1 MKVAVPREPDFE
13 TARSWWPDLPN
24 IWTPVGWKDHL
35 FRFNVFWSGLILAQ
49 PDLNRRT
56 QEYAGEGAQVTIY
69 PAWRLKPSADTGVT
83 LNVQQAVDFAWHDDG
98 LVTQGWLDGAAPVLW
113 SEIGLDGVK
122 LRQYVF
128 AHVPGGKPVETGT
141 EPLFAWV
148 RVEIHELCDGLPHD
162 DRYGFLLRLNA
173 PHIRGRMSLRRNVC
187 FEVERSRY
195 PRELRPAAPGY
206 DPAAGWRLLEPDGR
220 VRLGVAPGQDCTLQ
234 VLPQQPDRINGLPPR
249 RTGLGEAERASAA
262 PSHLDLYFVM
272 PCKRG
277 QHVELLLPML
287 PADRETFDRELA
299 LGRVAALKE
308 TESFWSAAPN
318 TAAHVCVPEAE
329 VNETIRH
336 SVKFSE
342 ILAERNPDTGKYC
355 KINGSFVYADLW
367 TTPGAMDLVMMMDA
381 LGRHDVVAKYLE
393 IFREEQGTV
402 TPPGDAYACHPGY
415 LSTPALYKS
424 IDWLAD
430 HGAVLYT
437 LAMHGLLSGDRAW
450 AEHFADTLVKA
461 CDWVRYAR
469 GLTGHGGVEGLPPAA
484 VTTDRK
490 TCIQAT
496 WSLGWIYKG
505 MITAIRLLR
514 RIGHPRTEEFAA
526 EAQDYREAFRRAY
539 RSACRKAPRW
549 TGPDGRRHCLP
560 PTSLAGDANEET
572 RHPFYLDTGPLF
584 LVFSGLLDADD
595 PAMEAARLWFREGP
609 PRRFYRHDANYTQIG
624 ALEHEMS
631 SAEPCYSWNV
641 FHSWQQGD
649 RQHFLEGMYSLFAG
663 AVSRKTFISCET
675 RGGITGNVFAAP
687 LAIWLARLAMIDD
700 EIEEGVL
707 HLLRL
712 MPQAWLKPGDC
723 TEFSHMPT
731 GYGPVTLRTKM
742 SSCGTELQVDF
753 VPRFPG
759 KVPAVILHVPE
770 GISTLVVN
778 GKKRAPEADV
788 LLS

>member
-13 TARSWWPDLPN
+13 TACRWWPDLPN

-56 QEYAGEGAQVTIY
+56 QKYAGEGVQMTIF
-69 PAWRLKPSADTGVT
+69 PAWRLEPSADTTVT
-83 LNVQQAVDFAWHDDG
+83 LFVQQAVDFAWHDDG

-122 LRQYVF
+122 LRQYIF
-128 AHVPGGKPVETGT
+128 AHVPGGKPVESGI

-148 RVEIHELCDGLPHD
+148 RVEIHELCEGLPHE

-173 PHIRGRMSLRRNVC
+173 PHIRCSMSQRRNVS
-187 FEVERSRY
+187 FDVERSKY
-195 PRELRPAAPGY
+195 PRDLRPASPGY
-206 DPAAGWRLLEPDGR
+206 DPAAGWHLLEPDGR
-220 VRLGVAPGQDCTLQ
+220 VRLGIAPGQDCTLEM
-234 VLPQQPDRINGLPPR
+234 LPQQPDGRN
-249 RTGLGEAERASAA
+249 
-262 PSHLDLYFVM
+262 LDLYVVM

-277 QHVELLLPML
+277 AFVDLLLPIL
-287 PADRETFDRELA
+287 PADRETFDHELA
-299 LGRVAALKE
+299 FGRAAALKQGAE
-308 TESFWSAAPN
+308 FWSAEPE
-318 TAAHVCVPEAE
+318 TAAHVRVPEAA

-342 ILAERNPDTGKYC
+342 ILAEKNPDTGKYC
-355 KINGSFVYADLW
+355 KINGSFTYADLW
-367 TTPGAMDLVMMMDA
+367 ATPSAMDLIMMMDA
-381 LGRHDVVAKYLE
+381 LGRHDAVAKYLG

-450 AEHFADTLVKA
+450 AESFADTLVKA
-461 CDWVRYAR
+461 CDWVGYAR

-484 VTTDRK
+484 VATDRK

-496 WSLGWIYKG
+496 WSLGWTYKG

-514 RIGHPRTEEFAA
+514 RLGHPRSEEFAA
-526 EAQDYREAFRRAY
+526 EASDYREAFGRAY
-539 RSACRKAPRW
+539 RLACSKAPRW
-549 TGPDGRRHCLP
+549 TGPDGRRLCLP
-560 PTSLAGDANEET
+560 PTSLAGDAKEET

-584 LVFSGLLDADD
+584 LVFAGLLDADD
-595 PAMEAARLWFREGP
+595 VAMEAARLWFREGP
-609 PRRFYRHDANYTQIG
+609 PRGFYRHDANFTQIG
-624 ALEHEMS
+624 ALEHEVS

-687 LAIWLARLAMIDD
+687 LAIWMARLAMIDD
-700 EIEEGVL
+700 EIEEEAV

-712 MPQAWLKPGDC
+712 MPHAWLRPGDR

-731 GYGPVTLRTKM
+731 EYGPVTLRTEV
-742 SSCGTELQVDF
+742 SPCGTELQVDF
-753 VPRFPG
+753 VPRFRG
-759 KVPAVILHVPE
+759 KAPAVMLHVPE
-770 GISTLVVN
+770 GIAGLAVN
-778 GKKRAPEADV
+778 GEQRAPDADV
-788 LLS
+788 LPL